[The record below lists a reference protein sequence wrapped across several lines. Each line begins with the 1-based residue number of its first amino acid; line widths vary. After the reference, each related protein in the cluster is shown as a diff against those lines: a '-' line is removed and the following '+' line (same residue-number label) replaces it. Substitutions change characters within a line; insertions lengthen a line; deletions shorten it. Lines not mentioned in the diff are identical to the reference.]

1 MTGPKISVIVPV
13 YKVENYLDRCVKS
26 ILDQTYENL
35 EILLVDD
42 GSPDNCP
49 KMCDEYAINDSRIK
63 VIHKPNGGL
72 SDARNAGID
81 ASTGEYI
88 TFIDS
93 DDWISANCIE
103 ILMHILRKNNTL
115 ISVIDT
121 VESDGT
127 KESERSYSAGFNGKE
142 VYTAQEAMQ
151 VIFLQREFNTSAWA
165 KLYHRSIFDGFR
177 FTKGIFYEDL
187 DLIYKLFDKAGK
199 VSFSPEGKYYY
210 FQRNDSIVHAKF
222 DSRHFVLVDISA
234 EILKFV
240 DERYPQIHDAAVCRY
255 VFSNIL
261 LLSRILKDDEF
272 KIQRGQLCDNLLRM
286 KKEIYHNRQINTKQK
301 IKVFLISVLR
311 KLRKI

>member
-1 MTGPKISVIVPV
+1 MIGPKISVIIPV

-26 ILDQTYENL
+26 IIGQTYENL

-49 KMCDEYAINDSRIK
+49 KMCDQYASIDNRVR

-81 ASTGEYI
+81 VATGEYI
-88 TFIDS
+88 TFVDS
-93 DDWISANCIE
+93 DDWISENCIE
-103 ILMHILRKNNTL
+103 VLLQIQQKNHTL

-127 KESERSYSAGFNGKE
+127 KESERSYSAGYDSKE
-142 VYTAQEAMQ
+142 VYTAEEAMQ

-165 KLYHRSIFDGFR
+165 KLYHRSIFDGIR
-177 FTKGIFYEDL
+177 FTKEIFYEDL
-187 DLIYKLFDKAGK
+187 DLIYRLIDKAGK
-199 VSFSPEGKYYY
+199 ISFSPAGKYYY

-222 DSRHFVLVDISA
+222 DSRHFILVDISA
-234 EILKFV
+234 EIMKFV

-272 KIQRGQLCDNLLRM
+272 RIQRAELCDNLLQI
-286 KKEIYHNRQINTKQK
+286 KKEIYHNSRINTKQK
-301 IKVFLISVLR
+301 IKVFLISILR

>member
-1 MTGPKISVIVPV
+1 MIGPKISVIIPV

-26 ILDQTYENL
+26 IISQTYENM

-49 KMCDEYAINDSRIK
+49 KMCDEYAAIDNRVR

-81 ASTGEYI
+81 VATGEYI
-88 TFIDS
+88 TFVDS
-93 DDWISANCIE
+93 DDWISENCIE
-103 ILMHILRKNNTL
+103 VLMQIQQKNHTL

-127 KESERSYSAGFNGKE
+127 KESERSYSAGYDSKE
-142 VYTAQEAMQ
+142 VYTAEEAMQ

-165 KLYHRSIFDGFR
+165 KLYHRSIFDGVR

-187 DLIYKLFDKAGK
+187 DLIYRLIDKAGK
-199 VSFSPEGKYYY
+199 ISFSQAGKYYY

-222 DSRHFVLVDISA
+222 DSRHFILVDISA
-234 EILKFV
+234 EIMKFV
-240 DERYPQIHDAAVCRY
+240 DKRYPQIHDAAVCRY

-272 KIQRGQLCDNLLRM
+272 RSQRAELCDNLLRI

-301 IKVFLISVLR
+301 IKVFLISILR
-311 KLRKI
+311 KLRRI